1 MTKASL
7 KSQISSFK
15 FQSVLFPVLTLLVSP
30 VTRAAES
37 SAPSLPS
44 WSQSVLTIEVSRKQ
58 YDYYQPW
65 TKRTHRLQK
74 VGTVIA
80 DRQILTTADQMSDST
95 LMRLQ
100 KNGRGRWWM
109 GKLVWTDYHAN
120 LAVVTVPDEEFWKD
134 LRPVVFGSS
143 SPNQAGMQIV
153 RWREG
158 KLESRA
164 AEFGQFSV
172 REAQLSPI
180 NMVSLEVSSE
190 IQGVGWGEPL
200 VANSHL
206 LGIVWAQD
214 GRTCVTMPASCI
226 RRVLDDRKSG
236 KYHGLGFFHFFWEPA
251 ENPATLA
258 ALNLKGEP
266 RGVVVIDVPA
276 RPDSLPQVLKPRD
289 ILLQIDGFDLDIQG
303 DYNDPEF
310 GPLMLENLSTRGKWA
325 GDEMKMKIWR
335 NGEEQEI
342 SYTLPAYE
350 YTNSLVPWATYDQE
364 PEYLIVGGL
373 VFQPLSD
380 SYLQAWGND
389 WKRRSPFRLYYYNNE
404 SQSKERPAL
413 VLLSQ
418 VMPDAYNIGYQ
429 DQRGVVLD
437 KVNGQ
442 PVHRLPEL
450 RDALK
455 KPQNGFHVFEFV
467 RGDGLQR
474 IVLAA
479 GETEQDATSRV
490 LKRYGISEP
499 YRFGQ

>member
-1 MTKASL
+1 MIKLGHPNL
-7 KSQISSFK
+7 K
-15 FQSVLFPVLTLLVSP
+15 LLLVLAFILAVPLHRS
-30 VTRAAES
+30 RAAES
-37 SAPSLPS
+37 SSTSPAPPAS
-44 WSQSVLTIEVSRKQ
+44 WAHTVLTVEVSRKQ

-74 VGTVIA
+74 VGTIIA
-80 DRQILTTADQMSDST
+80 EHQILTTADQMSDST
-95 LMRLQ
+95 LVRVQ

-109 GKLVWTDYHAN
+109 GQLVWTDYHAN
-120 LAVVTVPDEEFWKD
+120 LALVTVPDEDFWKD
-134 LRPVVFGSS
+134 LTPASFATDSG
-143 SPNQAGMQIV
+143 NQAGMQIL

-172 REAQLSPI
+172 REAQLSQI

-190 IQGVGWGEPL
+190 MQGVGWGEPL

-214 GRTCVTMPASCI
+214 GRTCVTMPVSCI
-226 RRVLDDRKSG
+226 RRILDARKAG
-236 KYHGLGFFHFFWEPA
+236 KYHGLGFFHFFWQSA

-258 ALNLKGEP
+258 ALNFKGEP
-266 RGVVVIDVPA
+266 RGVVIIDVPA
-276 RPDSLPQVLKPRD
+276 RPDSLPQVLKTRD

-325 GDEMKMKIWR
+325 GDDIKMKIWR

-342 SYTLPAYE
+342 TYRLPAYE
-350 YTNSLVPWATYDQE
+350 YTNSLVPWASYDQE
-364 PEYLIVGGL
+364 PEYLTVGGL
-373 VFQPLSD
+373 VFQPLTD
-380 SYLQAWGND
+380 SYLQAWGSD

-404 SQSKERPAL
+404 SPSEKRPAL

-418 VMPDAYNIGYQ
+418 VMPDPYNIGYQ

-437 KVNGQ
+437 SVNGQ
-442 PVHRLPEL
+442 SVHRLSEL

-455 KPQNGFHVFEFV
+455 KPQDGFHVFQFV

-479 GETEQDATSRV
+479 GDTETDATTRV